1 MTPDEE
7 SAPAAS
13 PTDLTSMSAEE
24 QTALLQKL
32 LAAQSQQKPVAQQ
45 SADLILGQVSVA
57 QSALQ
62 PDEESNPEA
71 PISDPVPPMMMTG
84 TNPEVYADVPQTAD
98 QPAEEPAADQPANYP
113 NEFGSRADPDNFEA
127 PGNPETPTEDVL
139 PVSETEPEVE
149 SEPELISSETA
160 NAMAP
165 MEPVSN
171 LGSPIQTAP
180 DASEPPPELSEPETS
195 DIDSESLSDI
205 EQLAAA
211 IPDSAPDSPHLPI
224 DLKTS
229 NIDASDYETGKN
241 RLLDV

>member
-7 SAPAAS
+7 LVPAAS
-13 PTDLTSMSAEE
+13 PTDLNSMSAEE
-24 QTALLQKL
+24 QKVLLQKL
-32 LAAQSQQKPVAQQ
+32 LAAQSKPVAQQ
-45 SADLILGQVSVA
+45 SADLILGQVSAA

-62 PDEESNPEA
+62 PARDSNPEA
-71 PISDPVPPMMMTG
+71 PISDSVPPMMMTG
-84 TNPEVYADVPQTAD
+84 TNPAVYADVPQTAD
-98 QPAEEPAADQPANYP
+98 QPADQPAADQSANYP

-127 PGNPETPTEDVL
+127 PGNPDTPTEDIL

-149 SEPELISSETA
+149 SEPKLISSETA
-160 NAMAP
+160 DPMAP

-171 LGSPIQTAP
+171 LGSPIQIVP
-180 DASEPPPELSEPETS
+180 DASEPVAPEVSEPETS

-211 IPDSAPDSPHLPI
+211 IPDSVPDSPHLPI

-229 NIDASDYETGKN
+229 NFDASDYETGKN
-241 RLLDV
+241 RLLDI